1 MSVAVDVLSPMVP
14 SRFVRGSVKNR
25 VAALSDLVDE
35 VSLIVPAYDE
45 FVELLRVDPEVADR
59 INAPVARVRLYAF
72 FCRVAVSH
80 SVVEAR
86 GLLVSLLLGLTSTY
100 ASVETVRKLGLSRS
114 ELQHC
119 VGEIEFFI
127 PALLSCGAVY
137 FRP

>member
-14 SRFVRGSVKNR
+14 SRFVRGSMKNR

-35 VSLIVPAYDE
+35 VSSIDPAHDE
-45 FVELLRVDPEVADR
+45 FVELLRVDSDVTDS

-72 FCRVAVSH
+72 FCRVAVNR

-100 ASVETVRKLGLSRS
+100 DSVETLKKLGLSRS
-114 ELQHC
+114 ELHHC
-119 VGEIEFFI
+119 VSEAEFFV
-127 PALLSCGAVY
+127 PALLSNGALYV
-137 FRP
+137 RP